1 MTLIG
6 GKGWGVFIRR
16 TENFEEKV
24 KKEGRYN
31 LVRREGPYMLG

>member
-6 GKGWGVFIRR
+6 GKGWGFFRR
-16 TENFEEKV
+16 TGSFEEKV

-31 LVRREGPYMLG
+31 LVRCEGPYMLG